1 MKVNGCCSNGVSNKK
16 YKISQKFSICF
27 SSVEADACL
36 GFKGYLGKKIG
47 NMSQISNEL
56 LGDILHC

>member
-1 MKVNGCCSNGVSNKK
+1 MAAVQTAFLITNTKSHKSLAVV
-16 YKISQKFSICF
+16 F
-27 SSVEADACL
+27 SSVEADAFL

-56 LGDILHC
+56 LGDILHY

>member
-1 MKVNGCCSNGVSNKK
+1 MAAVQTAFLIRNTKSHKSLAFV
-16 YKISQKFSICF
+16 F

-56 LGDILHC
+56 LGDILHR